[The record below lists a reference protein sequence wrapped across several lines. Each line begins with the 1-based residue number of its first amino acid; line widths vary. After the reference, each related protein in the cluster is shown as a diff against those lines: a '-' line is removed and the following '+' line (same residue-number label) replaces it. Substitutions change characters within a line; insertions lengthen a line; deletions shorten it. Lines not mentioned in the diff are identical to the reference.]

1 MNPVNEFTL
10 NKLRKKLGSISNI
23 FKHINF
29 RRLPLALQT
38 NLYVIA
44 HKTVG
49 K

>member
-1 MNPVNEFTL
+1 L
-10 NKLRKKLGSISNI
+10 NKLKKKLGPLSGI

-44 HKTVG
+44 RKMPKT
-49 K
+49 